1 MFDANEIKNSTYL
14 SILTWNIEGFSRNFQ
29 NLRLF
34 SEQYSPKL
42 IFLSE
47 PMLHQSDLPPL
58 LLPFKGRYES
68 HLNSEDIYAEDLP
81 LAKSRAHGGT
91 MVLWH
96 TSISPFVTVLPSKT
110 PSFQSILMKM
120 PGTVTSVHTVLYLPT
135 SGKED
140 LFMSSL
146 VDLGAHI
153 EEIRLQYPDAPHF
166 FRGDANV
173 NPNNSARHG
182 LFSFF
187 CSQYQLITLPLLHTT
202 YHHFVGD
209 GAFDS
214 EIDVIL
220 YYSPNG
226 IASEHLEKI
235 ICKFESP
242 FVTSQHDVILSTCK
256 LSKAPLVPHD
266 QNLQKAPK
274 VPNERIKIIWQ
285 EEGIQE
291 YERLVGSS
299 LADIRTLWG
308 KSESRSC
315 ISILLSSTYSS
326 LSFAARSTNKFI
338 DLSSSKSLKPLVNP
352 EIRTL
357 ERAVQRA
364 NQHLLHTRN
373 SNPTPETIEPAKD
386 TLRIARAALRQAVRT
401 DKSSVRN
408 KRDENLS
415 EILSNP
421 STAFRSIKS
430 SKASASAAVQNLKV
444 NGKVYSGEDVAD
456 GFYDSLS
463 SLKSPDLS
471 ALHSSKHFQ
480 DTLMD
485 YENVLRIARK
495 GMKIPP
501 LSPKHSTE
509 ILHTLRAN
517 VNDFYS
523 ITASHF
529 INAGFE
535 GLEHFN
541 FLLNIAI
548 EDVNLSSLEE
558 LNSVWAC
565 ILYKGH
571 KKDRESDRSY
581 RTISSC
587 PLLAKA
593 LDFYV
598 GQLYSDG
605 WAAAQA
611 ETQFQG
617 AGSSHE
623 LAALLLTEAINF
635 SLFSLK
641 KPVFLLL
648 LDAKSAFDLMPR
660 ENIIVNA
667 FKAGT
672 CDQGLVYL
680 DNRLRSRL
688 TYCEWNKAL
697 MGPIL
702 DKLGVEQGGINSD
715 RLYKLA
721 NNTQIDVAQIS
732 KLGVNLGSSVISCIG
747 QADDSGLLAN
757 DIHSLNNLLQLT
769 LEYCKEYSVTL
780 VPEKTKLLAFCP
792 PGSELLVEYAKIIS
806 PISINGNPI
815 QFSDSAE
822 HVGVVRSI
830 HGNRPNIMAR
840 LSAHR
845 SAVFALLNAGLAKA
859 HRANPAASLRVE
871 RLYGIPVLLSGLAT
885 MVLAPPEL
893 AVIIG
898 NFKQHVEQLLKL
910 HSATP
915 ECVVWFLG
923 GCLPFEALLHLR
935 MFSLFGMIT
944 RLQDG
949 DNIISNHA
957 RNMLASAKPSS
968 KSWLLELQ
976 KISLKYL
983 LPHPITF
990 LDNPPT
996 KDTFKRLVK
1005 SAVMDHWE
1013 KKLRAEASFLKEN
1026 SLKYF
1031 DPKFMS
1037 LSTTHP
1043 LFTTCGTAPYE
1054 VSKAVIQARYLSGR
1068 ARVESLTRHWDNTN
1082 KEGICPLCKIVKPT
1096 VGTIEHFLLSGGCPA
1111 LVEARLEMISFFQSY
1126 MVPRPYLFPIFQ
1138 ALWGHDDYLTMQLL
1152 LDCSVIPEVIKL
1164 CQESENPV
1172 MKDIFYLTRTYVFK
1186 IYVTRRR
1193 LLRI

>member
-1 MFDANEIKNSTYL
+1 
-14 SILTWNIEGFSRNFQ
+14 
-29 NLRLF
+29 
-34 SEQYSPKL
+34 
-42 IFLSE
+42 
-47 PMLHQSDLPPL
+47 MLHQSDLPPL
-58 LLPFKGRYES
+58 LLPFRGSYDC
-68 HLNSEDIYAEDLP
+68 HLNSEDLQSQDLA
-81 LAKSRAHGGT
+81 LSKCKAHGGT
-91 MVLWH
+91 MILWH
-96 TSISPFVTVLPSKT
+96 SSISSSITVLPSES
-110 PSFQSILMKM
+110 PSFQSIIMKI
-120 PGTVTSVHTVLYLPT
+120 PGTVPSVHTALYLPT
-135 SGKED
+135 SGRED
-140 LFMSSL
+140 LFLSSL
-146 VDLGAHI
+146 VDLGSHI
-153 EEIRLQYPDAPHF
+153 GEIRSKYPDAPHF

-173 NPNNSARHG
+173 NKNNTARHG
-182 LFSFF
+182 LFSYF
-187 CSQYQLITLPLLHTT
+187 CTQFQLQSLPLGHTS

-220 YYSPNG
+220 FYSPLGN
-226 IASEHLEKI
+226 ASEHLEKI
-235 ICKFESP
+235 VCKLESP
-242 FVTSQHDVILSTCK
+242 FVNSQHDVIISTCQ
-256 LSKAPLVPHD
+256 LPQAPLIPPHHDLLKAPRI
-266 QNLQKAPK
+266 
-274 VPNERIKIIWQ
+274 PNQRIKILWD

-291 YERLVGSS
+291 YESLVGSN
-299 LADIRTLWG
+299 LADIRKLWG
-308 KSESRSC
+308 NSSSRSS

-326 LSFAARSTNKFI
+326 LSFAARSTNKFV
-338 DLSSSKSLKPLVNP
+338 DLSSSKSPKPTVSR
-352 EIRTL
+352 EIRSL
-357 ERAVQRA
+357 ERAVQKA
-364 NQHLLHTRN
+364 NKLLLHSKT
-373 SNPTPETIEPAKD
+373 SNPSPESIESAKEK
-386 TLRIARAALRQAVRT
+386 LRLAKAALRQAVRA
-401 DKSSVRN
+401 DLSNVRN

-415 EILSNP
+415 QILTNP
-421 STAFRSIKS
+421 STAFRSIKK
-430 SKASASAAVQNLKV
+430 SKASPSAAVQNLKV

-456 GFYDSLS
+456 GFFDSLS

-471 ALHSSKHFQ
+471 APHSSKLSQ

-485 YENVLRIARK
+485 YENVLKIARD
-495 GMKIPP
+495 GLKIPP
-501 LSPKHSTE
+501 LSPKLATE

-535 GLEHFN
+535 GLEHFH

-571 KKDRESDRSY
+571 MKDRESDRSY
-581 RTISSC
+581 RTISTC
-587 PLLAKA
+587 PLIAKA
-593 LDFYV
+593 LDYYV
-598 GQLYSDG
+598 GTLYSDG
-605 WAAAQA
+605 WADLQA

-617 AGSSHE
+617 TGSSHE

-635 SLFSLK
+635 SLFSAK

-648 LDAKSAFDLMPR
+648 LDAKSAFDMMPV
-660 ENIIVNA
+660 ENIIINA

-680 DNRLRSRL
+680 NNRLGNRL
-688 TYCEWNKAL
+688 TFCEWNKAL

-702 DKLGVEQGGINSD
+702 DKRGVEQGGINSD

-721 NNTQIDVAQIS
+721 NNYQINVAQNS
-732 KLGVNLGSSVISCIG
+732 KLGVNLGSNIISIIG

-757 DIHSLNNLLQLT
+757 DIHSLNNLLLLT

-806 PISINGNPI
+806 PISINGSFIN
-815 QFSDSAE
+815 FSESAE

-830 HGNRPNIMAR
+830 HGNRPNILAR

-845 SAVFALLNAGLAKA
+845 SAVFALLNAGLARA
-859 HRANPAASLRVE
+859 HKANPAASLRVE

-885 MVLAPPEL
+885 MVLSPTEL
-893 AVIIG
+893 GIIIA
-898 NFKQHVEQLLKL
+898 NFKQHVERLLKL

-915 ECVVWFLG
+915 ECVVWFIG

-949 DNIISNHA
+949 DNIIANHA
-957 RNMLASAKPSS
+957 RNMLACAKPSS
-968 KSWLLELQ
+968 KTWFLELQ
-976 KISLKYL
+976 KIFLKYL

-996 KDTFKRLVK
+996 KHTFKRLVK
-1005 SAVMDHWE
+1005 SAVLDHWE
-1013 KKLRAEASFLKEN
+1013 KKLRAEASFLKES

-1031 DPKFMS
+1031 DPSFMS

-1043 LFTTCGTAPYE
+1043 LFTTCGTSPYE
-1054 VSKAVIQARYLSGR
+1054 VSKAVIQARFLSGR
-1068 ARVESLTRHWDNTN
+1068 ARVESLTKHWDMSN
-1082 KEGICPLCKIVKPT
+1082 KDGICPLCKIIKPT

-1111 LVEARLEMISFFQSY
+1111 LVEARLSMMAFFNSY
-1126 MVPRPYLFPIFQ
+1126 MVPRPYLLPIFQ
-1138 ALWGHDDYLTMQLL
+1138 SLWGIEDSKTMQLL
-1152 LDCSVIPEVIKL
+1152 LDCSVIPEVIQISQK
-1164 CQESENPV
+1164 SENPV
-1172 MKDIFYLTRTYVFK
+1172 MKDIFYLTRNYVFK
-1186 IYVTRRR
+1186 IFVTRRR
-1193 LLRI
+1193 LLEI

>member
-1 MFDANEIKNSTYL
+1 MFDANEIKDSSYFR
-14 SILTWNIEGFSRNFQ
+14 ILTWNVEGFSRNFQ

-34 SEQYSPKL
+34 SEQYSPML

-58 LLPFKGRYES
+58 LLPFKGRYDS
-68 HLNSEDIYAEDLP
+68 HLNSEDLYAEDLP
-81 LAKSRAHGGT
+81 LKKSRAHGGT
-91 MVLWH
+91 MVMWH
-96 TSISPFVTVLPSKT
+96 TSISPFVTVLPTIS
-110 PSFQSILMKM
+110 PSFVSILLKL
-120 PGTVTSVHTVLYLPT
+120 PGIVPSVHTALYLPT
-135 SGKED
+135 SGRED
-140 LFMSSL
+140 QFMSSL
-146 VDLGAHI
+146 VDLGDHI
-153 EEIRLQYPDAPHF
+153 EEIRVKYPDVPHF
-166 FRGDANV
+166 LRGDANV

-187 CSQYQLITLPLLHTT
+187 CAQFQLSSLPLHHTT

-209 GAFDS
+209 GALDS

-220 YYSPNG
+220 HYLPKDD
-226 IASEHLEKI
+226 ASEQLEKI

-242 FVTSQHDVILSTCK
+242 FVLSQHDVILSSCQ
-256 LSKAPLVPHD
+256 LPKAPSLPRD
-266 QNLQKAPK
+266 QNLMKAPK
-274 VPNERIKIIWQ
+274 VPNERIKIVWDD
-285 EEGIQE
+285 EGILD
-291 YERLVGSS
+291 YEKLVGSS
-299 LADIRTLWG
+299 LSDIRTLWG
-308 KSESRSC
+308 NSSSRSS

-326 LSFAARSTNKFI
+326 LSFAARSTNKSF
-338 DLSSSKSLKPLVNP
+338 DLSSSKTPKPSVNP
-352 EIRTL
+352 EIRSL
-357 ERAVQRA
+357 EKEVQKA
-364 NQHLLHTRN
+364 NKLLRQTKN
-373 SNPTPETIEPAKD
+373 SNPSPDTIEPAKEN
-386 TLRIARAALRQAVRT
+386 LKIAKAALRQAVRA
-401 DKSSVRN
+401 DRSKVRN
-408 KRDENLS
+408 KRDEDLS

-430 SKASASAAVQNLKV
+430 SKASASAELQNLKV
-444 NGKVYSGEDVAD
+444 NEKVYTGKDVSD
-456 GFYDSLS
+456 GFYESLS

-485 YENVLRIARK
+485 YENVLRIARD

-509 ILHTLRAN
+509 ILHSLRAN

-581 RTISSC
+581 RTISTC
-587 PLLAKA
+587 PLIAKA

-598 GQLYSDG
+598 GTLYSDG

-635 SLFSLK
+635 SLFTLK

-648 LDAKSAFDLMPR
+648 LDAKSAFDLMPK

-667 FKAGT
+667 YKAGT

-680 DNRLRSRL
+680 NNRLGSRL
-688 TYCEWNKAL
+688 TFCEWNKIL
-697 MGPIL
+697 MGPIM

-721 NNTQIDVAQIS
+721 NNSQINVAQSS
-732 KLGVNLGSSVISCIG
+732 KLGVNLGSSIISIIG

-757 DIHSLNNLLQLT
+757 DIHSLDNLLQLT
-769 LEYCKEYSVTL
+769 LEYCQEYSVTL

-792 PGSELLVEYAKIIS
+792 PGSELLVEYSKIIS
-806 PISINGNPI
+806 PISINGIPI

-822 HVGVVRSI
+822 HVGVVRSV
-830 HGNRPNIMAR
+830 HGNRPNILGR

-845 SAVFALLNAGLAKA
+845 NAVFALLNAGLARA

-898 NFKQHVEQLLKL
+898 NFKQHIEQLLKL

-915 ECVVWFLG
+915 ECVVWFLA

-949 DNIISNHA
+949 NNVIASHA

-968 KSWLLELQ
+968 KSWLIELQ

-990 LDNPPT
+990 LDNPPSG
-996 KDTFKRLVK
+996 DSFKRIVK
-1005 SAVMDHWE
+1005 SAVMDYWL
-1013 KKLRAEASFLKEN
+1013 KKLRAEASFLKEK

-1031 DPKFMS
+1031 DPNFMS

-1054 VSKAVIQARYLSGR
+1054 VSKAVIQARWLSGR

-1082 KEGICPLCKIVKPT
+1082 KEGICPLCKLVKPT

-1111 LVEARLEMISFFQSY
+1111 LVEARLEMLSFFQSY
-1126 MVPRPYLFPIFQ
+1126 MVPRPYLFPVFQ
-1138 ALWGHDDYLTMQLL
+1138 TLWGHDDSVTTQLL

-1193 LLRI
+1193 LLQL

>member
-1 MFDANEIKNSTYL
+1 M
-14 SILTWNIEGFSRNFQ
+14 
-29 NLRLF
+29 
-34 SEQYSPKL
+34 
-42 IFLSE
+42 
-47 PMLHQSDLPPL
+47 
-58 LLPFKGRYES
+58 
-68 HLNSEDIYAEDLP
+68 YAEDLP

-91 MVLWH
+91 MILWH
-96 TSISPFVTVLPSKT
+96 TSISPFVTVLPSRSS
-110 PSFQSILMKM
+110 SFLSIILKM
-120 PGTVTSVHTVLYLPT
+120 PGTVTSVHTALYLPT

-140 LFMSSL
+140 QFMSSL
-146 VDLGAHI
+146 VDLGDHI
-153 EEIRLQYPDAPHF
+153 EEIRSKYPDAPHF

-173 NPNNSARHG
+173 NPNNSARLG
-182 LFSFF
+182 LFTYFRAQF
-187 CSQYQLITLPLLHTT
+187 QLSSLPLLHTT

-209 GAFDS
+209 GALDS

-220 YYSPNG
+220 HYSPKG
-226 IASEHLEKI
+226 VASEHLKKI

-242 FVTSQHDVILSTCK
+242 FILSQHDVILSSCK
-256 LSKAPLVPHD
+256 LPSAPPAPRD

-274 VPNERIKIIWQ
+274 VPNERIKIIWD
-285 EEGIQE
+285 EEGILE
-291 YERLVGSS
+291 YEKLVGSS

-308 KSESRSC
+308 NSSSRSC
-315 ISILLSSTYSS
+315 ISVLLSSTYSS

-338 DLSSSKSLKPLVNP
+338 DLSSSRTSKPSVNP

-357 ERAVQRA
+357 ERAVQKA
-364 NQHLLHTRN
+364 NKLLNHTKI
-373 SNPTPETIEPAKD
+373 SNPTPESIESAKEH
-386 TLRIARAALRQAVRT
+386 LRNTKAALKQAVRA
-401 DKSSVRN
+401 DKSIERN
-408 KRDENLS
+408 RRDENLS

-430 SKASASAAVQNLKV
+430 SKASASATVQNLKV
-444 NGKVYSGEDVAD
+444 NEKVYSGEDVAN

-471 ALHSSKHFQ
+471 ALYSSRHFK

-485 YENVLRIARK
+485 YENVLRIARD

-501 LSPKHSTE
+501 LSPKLSTE
-509 ILHTLRAN
+509 ILHSLRAN

-529 INAGFE
+529 TNAGFE

-581 RTISSC
+581 RTISTC
-587 PLLAKA
+587 PLIAKA
-593 LDFYV
+593 LDYYV
-598 GQLYSDG
+598 GTLYSDG
-605 WAAAQA
+605 WVAAQA

-623 LAALLLTEAINF
+623 LAALLLTESINF
-635 SLFSLK
+635 SLFTLK

-648 LDAKSAFDLMPR
+648 LDAKSAFDLMPK

-667 FKAGT
+667 YKAGT

-680 DNRLRSRL
+680 DNRLKSRL
-688 TYCEWNKAL
+688 TYCEWDKTL

-702 DKLGVEQGGINSD
+702 DKLGVEQGGISSD

-721 NNTQIDVAQIS
+721 NNSQINAAQSS
-732 KLGVNLGSSVISCIG
+732 KLGVDLGSSTISIIG
-747 QADDSGLLAN
+747 LADDSGLLAN

-769 LEYCKEYSVTL
+769 LEYCQEYSVTL

-792 PGSELLVEYAKIIS
+792 PGSELLVEYAQIIN
-806 PISINGNPI
+806 PISINGIPI

-822 HVGVVRSI
+822 HVGVVRSV
-830 HGNRPNIMAR
+830 HGNRPNILAR

-845 SAVFALLNAGLAKA
+845 SAVFALLSAGLAKA
-859 HRANPAASLRVE
+859 HRANPAASMRVE

-915 ECVVWFLG
+915 ECVVWFLA

-935 MFSLFGMIT
+935 MFTLFGMIT
-944 RLQDG
+944 RLQEG
-949 DNIISNHA
+949 ENIIAKHA

-990 LDNPPT
+990 LDNPPSG
-996 KDTFKRLVK
+996 DSFKRMVK
-1005 SAVMDHWE
+1005 SAVMDYWS
-1013 KKLRAEASFLKEN
+1013 KKLRAEASFLKEK

-1031 DPKFMS
+1031 DPNYMS

-1043 LFTTCGTAPYE
+1043 LFTSCGTAPYE
-1054 VSKAVIQARYLSGR
+1054 VSKAVIQARWLSGR
-1068 ARVESLTRHWDNTN
+1068 ARVESLTRHWDSNN
-1082 KEGICPLCKIVKPT
+1082 KEGICPLCNIVKPT

-1111 LVEARLEMISFFQSY
+1111 LVEARLEMLSFFQSY
-1126 MVPRPYLFPIFQ
+1126 MVPRPYLFPVFQ
-1138 ALWGHDDYLTMQLL
+1138 ALWGHDDLMTTQLL

-1164 CQESENPV
+1164 CQESEKPV
-1172 MKDIFYLTRTYVFK
+1172 MQEIFYMTRTYVFK

-1193 LLRI
+1193 LLQL